1 MNEEKL
7 IALIDYW
14 IEHNREHEQEF
25 RDWADRAGSSSSEAA
40 QQLQEAAARMAEA
53 SECLEKSRQSLT
65 RRGKEE

>member
-25 RDWADRAGSSSSEAA
+25 RDWADRAASSSGEAA
-40 QQLQEAAARMAEA
+40 QRLQEAAARMAEA
-53 SECLEKSRQSLT
+53 SECLEKSRQAIA
-65 RRGKEE
+65 RAQGEG

>member
-25 RDWADRAGSSSSEAA
+25 RDWADRAASSSGEAA

-53 SECLEKSRQSLT
+53 SECLEKSRQAIA
-65 RRGKEE
+65 RPQGEG

>member
-25 RDWADRAGSSSSEAA
+25 RDWADRAASSSGEVA
-40 QQLQEAAARMAEA
+40 QRLQEAAARMAEA
-53 SECLEKSRQSLT
+53 SECLEKSRQALT
-65 RRGKEE
+65 RGGKEK

>member
-25 RDWADRAGSSSSEAA
+25 RDWAEKTASSSGEAA
-40 QQLQEAAARMAEA
+40 QQLREAAARMAEA
-53 SECLEKSRQSLT
+53 SNYLERSRQSLT
-65 RRGKEE
+65 RGGKEK